1 MKQKSRTRELLIG
14 LLKSNWIFLVGIF
27 VLIVLSAALSSITP
41 MIFQKVIDDLTVLK
55 LPALLLYVLAIV
67 AIPFVVTLLDVGK
80 TKFSFTLT
88 NNVGKQLR
96 ADLYEHLLNVKMR
109 EFSKDSIQGFLYSIT
124 RYVGKICDVFLGG
137 DVLNFLANIVQIAT
151 AFLFLLLLDWTV
163 AVGCVV
169 VIPMLFLL
177 IKSQRSK
184 VDQRES
190 DLNDTLREGETIISE
205 TLKNMK
211 IVRMFGGKE
220 HEQERFARWQE
231 RNISAGWGVRFTHA
245 MAVKILPNSVEQ
257 LMYGVV
263 FVFCIVSVIRGTMTT
278 GTLVAV
284 LSYVPLFYRS
294 MSGLLSVQIGL
305 SAVAKP
311 IRELDEIFAMER
323 EEGTE
328 PLSIE
333 EAQLYNDSVLLRF
346 SDVFFTYG
354 RVPCNVM
361 IPELTIN
368 RGEFIVIVGESGGG
382 KTTVFDLV
390 CKFFDPVEG
399 DIYFMGRN
407 IRPMQ
412 PDALRRYIAL
422 MPQESLL
429 WDENIPGNIAYPE
442 KKLEED
448 KLERVIHATALTE
461 LHKRLAA
468 SKNDAIGECGSR
480 ISGGEKQRLSVAR
493 AMNKEAFL
501 YLFDEPTS
509 LMDSITAEQVFKSI
523 RALTSEKKTVLMVTH
538 NLSHARYADRVLVFR
553 NSKIEGFDTYETLM
567 ASCGYF
573 ASLVKSYSS
582 SAEGMD
588 S

>member
-1 MKQKSRTRELLIG
+1 
-14 LLKSNWIFLVGIF
+14 
-27 VLIVLSAALSSITP
+27 
-41 MIFQKVIDDLTVLK
+41 
-55 LPALLLYVLAIV
+55 
-67 AIPFVVTLLDVGK
+67 
-80 TKFSFTLT
+80 
-88 NNVGKQLR
+88 
-96 ADLYEHLLNVKMR
+96 
-109 EFSKDSIQGFLYSIT
+109 
-124 RYVGKICDVFLGG
+124 
-137 DVLNFLANIVQIAT
+137 
-151 AFLFLLLLDWTV
+151 
-163 AVGCVV
+163 
-169 VIPMLFLL
+169 
-177 IKSQRSK
+177 
-184 VDQRES
+184 
-190 DLNDTLREGETIISE
+190 
-205 TLKNMK
+205 
-211 IVRMFGGKE
+211 
-220 HEQERFARWQE
+220 
-231 RNISAGWGVRFTHA
+231 
-245 MAVKILPNSVEQ
+245 
-257 LMYGVV
+257 
-263 FVFCIVSVIRGTMTT
+263 
-278 GTLVAV
+278 
-284 LSYVPLFYRS
+284 
-294 MSGLLSVQIGL
+294 
-305 SAVAKP
+305 
-311 IRELDEIFAMER
+311 
-323 EEGTE
+323 
-328 PLSIE
+328 
-333 EAQLYNDSVLLRF
+333 
-346 SDVFFTYG
+346 
-354 RVPCNVM
+354 M

-468 SKNDAIGECGSR
+468 SKDDAIGECGSR

-582 SAEGMD
+582 STEGMD

>member
-1 MKQKSRTRELLIG
+1 MKQKSKTRELIIG
-14 LLKSNWIFLVGIF
+14 LLKSNWILLAGIF
-27 VLIVLSAALSSITP
+27 ILIVLSASLSSITP

-67 AIPFVVTLLDVGK
+67 AIPFAVTLLDVGK

-137 DVLNFLANIVQIAT
+137 DAHNFLANIVQIAT
-151 AFLFLLLLDWTV
+151 AFMFLLLLDWTV

-177 IKSQRSK
+177 MKSQRGK

-190 DLNDTLREGETIISE
+190 ALNDTLREGETIISE

-220 HEQERFARWQE
+220 HEEERFARWQE

-284 LSYVPLFYRS
+284 LSYVPIFYRS

-311 IRELDEIFAMER
+311 IRGLDEIFAMER

-333 EAQLYNDSVLLRF
+333 EAHLYNGSVLLRF

-361 IPELTIN
+361 IPKLAIN

-382 KTTVFDLV
+382 KTTVFDLI
-390 CKFFDPVEG
+390 CKFFDPAEG
-399 DIYFMGRN
+399 DIYFMGRD

-429 WDENIPGNIAYPE
+429 WNENIPGNIAYPE
-442 KKLEED
+442 KKLDED
-448 KLERVIHATALTE
+448 KLERVIHATALAE
-461 LHKRLAA
+461 LHERLAA
-468 SKNDAIGECGSR
+468 AKDDTIGESGSR

-493 AMNKEAFL
+493 AMNKKAFL

-509 LMDSITAEQVFKSI
+509 LMDSITAEQVFRSI
-523 RALTSEKKTVLMVTH
+523 RALTREKKTVLMVTH
-538 NLSHARYADRVLVFR
+538 NLSHAKYADRVLVFR
-553 NSKIEGFDTYETLM
+553 NSRIEGFDTYETLM

-582 SAEGMD
+582 SAEGTD